1 MAQTSTVPATA
12 WLPIAA
18 MENYAGPL
26 ASAMTPKEKCIKL
39 GMCALM
45 LVAAFPLGQGELL
58 ERKPELAEYQDAWKL
73 LKVPGK
79 YYLFMRSYE
88 KEPFYKHKK
97 CVFNEL
103 ISVNEEKQYTVNLIG
118 ATDPID
124 GSQSNR
130 TAYAWVRASEGYPLP
145 NVIQSSLT
153 LDRKRIVEFPVAFTE
168 YDNCEILRVPHRKNG
183 CELWVKAGEVNN
195 IESLCFFVFH
205 LLCGPSKYVVYD
217 PYYCNGK

>member
-1 MAQTSTVPATA
+1 MIPA
-12 WLPIAA
+12 PR
-18 MENYAGPL
+18 NG
-26 ASAMTPKEKCIKL
+26 KL
-39 GMCALM
+39 ELCVLIF
-45 LVAAFPLGQGELL
+45 VAAFALSQEELL
-58 ERKPELAEYQDAWKL
+58 ERKPELAQYQDAWKV
-73 LKVPGK
+73 LKVPGR

-103 ISVNEEKQYTVNLIG
+103 VSVNEEEQYTVNLIG
-118 ATDPID
+118 ATDPND
-124 GSQSNR
+124 GSQSNQ

-168 YDNCEILRVPHRKNG
+168 YNNCEILRVPHRKNG
-183 CELWVKAGEVNN
+183 CELWVKAGEENK

-205 LLCGPSKYVVYD
+205 LLCGPSRYAVYD
-217 PYYCNGK
+217 PYLCNGK

>member
-1 MAQTSTVPATA
+1 MKPTEGMRNL
-12 WLPIAA
+12 WL
-18 MENYAGPL
+18 E
-26 ASAMTPKEKCIKL
+26 
-39 GMCALM
+39 ALV
-45 LVAAFPLGQGELL
+45 LVAAFCPSQGELL
-58 ERKPELAEYQDAWKL
+58 ERRPELAQYQDAWKV
-73 LKVPGK
+73 LKVPGR

-103 ISVNEEKQYTVNLIG
+103 VSVNEEEQYTVNLIG
-118 ATDPID
+118 ATDPTD
-124 GSQSNR
+124 GSRSNQ

-153 LDRKRIVEFPVAFTE
+153 LDRKKVVEFPVAFTE

-183 CELWVKAGEVNN
+183 CELWVKAGQESK